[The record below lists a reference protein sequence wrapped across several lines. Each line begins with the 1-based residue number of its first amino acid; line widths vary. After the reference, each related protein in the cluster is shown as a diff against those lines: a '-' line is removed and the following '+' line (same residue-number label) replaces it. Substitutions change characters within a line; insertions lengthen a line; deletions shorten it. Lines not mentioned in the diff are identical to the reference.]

1 MVTFVNNLSASYFV
15 GSETL
20 RIHHEDQQIFT
31 QCIENH
37 EDMDYWN
44 TLYFGDDVY
53 DINLHRYDGNLSLQM
68 YPVINNEVNGSIWQD
83 IRLKVY
89 DI

>member
-1 MVTFVNNLSASYFV
+1 METFVNNLSASYFV

-20 RIHHEDQQIFT
+20 RIHHDDKQIFT

-44 TLYFGDDVY
+44 TLYFGNDVY
-53 DINLHRYDGNLSLQM
+53 DINLHRYEGILSLQM
-68 YPVINNEVNGSIWQD
+68 YPVIDNEVKGGIWQN
-83 IRLKVY
+83 IPLTVVN
-89 DI
+89 I

>member
-1 MVTFVNNLSASYFV
+1 METFVRNLSASYFK

-20 RIHHEDQQIFT
+20 RIHHDDKQIFK

-37 EDMDYWN
+37 EDMDYWD
-44 TLYFGDDVY
+44 TIYFGGDVY

-68 YPVINNEVNGSIWQD
+68 YPVIGDEVNGGIWQD
-83 IRLKVY
+83 IPLRVY
-89 DI
+89 NI